1 MSRKQQIQPYL
12 AIESGNLSDA
22 SITGQ
27 ETVVF
32 QTDVVEYLVT
42 WSGGQSTNGDIK
54 IQASHD
60 TSKATPASSWF
71 DLDFG
76 SIISLNGASGN
87 HQIIIEQV
95 SFAKVRPVYTR
106 TNAGATGSLNINL
119 IATTKGA

>member
-1 MSRKQQIQPYL
+1 MSRKQQIQPYQ
-12 AIESGNLSDA
+12 AIDAGNLSDA

-42 WSGGQSTNGDIK
+42 WSGGQATNGNIK

-60 TSKATPASSWF
+60 NSKATPASSWF

-76 SIISLNGASGN
+76 STISLDGASGN
-87 HQIIIEQV
+87 HQLIISQV

-106 TNAGATGSLNINL
+106 TNGSASGSLNINL